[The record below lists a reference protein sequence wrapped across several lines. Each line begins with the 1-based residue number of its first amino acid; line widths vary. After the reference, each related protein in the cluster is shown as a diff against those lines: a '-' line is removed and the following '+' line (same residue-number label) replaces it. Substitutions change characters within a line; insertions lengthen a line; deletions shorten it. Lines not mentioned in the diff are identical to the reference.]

1 MINGFDELNT
11 LKTVKNIK
19 TEKKSK
25 NRSIPYEEYFSIMR
39 LTYEQEKQRIRFA
52 ELLEDDLIMIM
63 TLWAETRRYNITTD
77 TFIVEELRNAYI
89 KAATSFGV
97 PSDGYLSDIAYAFA
111 LNFVD
116 ALRDHSDDE
125 WYTSEDR
132 AKYNAENE
140 ANTVLNY
147 KDFTEAKGKY
157 KYKVWHTENDS
168 RVRPTHITLEGERI
182 PIDDLYV
189 VGEALM
195 RFPHDY
201 EYAADYPEE
210 LVNCRCSLTYS
221 N

>member
-39 LTYEQEKQRIRFA
+39 LTYEQKKQRIRFA

-147 KDFTEAKGKY
+147 KDYLDAKKKGYTK
-157 KYKVWHTENDS
+157 KRWRTMEDEKV
-168 RVRPTHITLEGERI
+168 RLTHSDIDGEV
-182 PIDDLYV
+182 IDIDELFV
-189 VGEALM
+189 VGDSLM
-195 RFPHDY
+195 RYPKDI
-201 EYAADYPEE
+201 EYGSPEE
-210 LVNCRCSLTYS
+210 WINCRCSIEYL
-221 N
+221 

>member
-39 LTYEQEKQRIRFA
+39 LTYEQKKQRIRFA

-168 RVRPTHITLEGERI
+168 RVRMTHIPLEGERI
-182 PIDDLYV
+182 PIDDLFV
-189 VGEALM
+189 VGDALM
-195 RFPHDY
+195 RYPKDY
-201 EYAADYPEE
+201 EYCDNMEE
-210 LVNCRCSLTYS
+210 IINCRCSITYS